1 MRTTTKQVIGLLSL
15 GVLGTSWA
23 LGQAAETGLAISNSA
38 ATASPTPTATPTA
51 ETPTPT
57 PTASADAGSTSSSS
71 SKATATQTPTP
82 TPTPTAT
89 KSTTSSAS
97 VTKKSDA
104 VSYVAHRASGTM
116 QLSVTKSGGKITAI
130 DVISG
135 GTEGAQWAQVP
146 GILVDAALQAQ
157 SANFGNVGGAT
168 HTTDAFK
175 QALESALAKF

>member
-15 GVLGTSWA
+15 GVLGTSWS

-38 ATASPTPTATPTA
+38 ATAAPTPTTAPTA
-51 ETPTPT
+51 E
-57 PTASADAGSTSSSS
+57 
-71 SKATATQTPTP
+71 TPTP